1 MILLRTRSKCLES
14 LDCSEVSLTA
24 SQIDDLRLAASKMSG
39 AARRNYQAQM
49 TLKYC
54 DGNARVAERV
64 FGWGRS
70 NIEVGLAE
78 QRSGIICVGAQ
89 TGYSGSKR
97 WEQRHPEAAT
107 ALRALAEAHAQQ
119 DPTFE
124 STVAYTRLTA
134 QQALEQLRQQGFAPE
149 QLPAPSTMA
158 VVLNRM
164 GYRLQPVV
172 KAKPQKNS
180 PKQTPSLRT
189 SVQKTP
195 VQPTLASND

>member
-1 MILLRTRSKCLES
+1 MESFNGSEALLS
-14 LDCSEVSLTA
+14 A
-24 SQIDDLRLAASKMSG
+24 SQIDDLRLAACKMSG
-39 AARRNYQAQM
+39 AARRSYQAQM

-54 DGNARVAERV
+54 GGNARMAERV
-64 FGWGRS
+64 FGWGRV
-70 NIEVGLAE
+70 NIEVGLSE
-78 QRSGIICVGAQ
+78 HRSGIICVGAQ

-97 WEQRHPEAAT
+97 WEHKHPEAAA
-107 ALRALAEAHAQQ
+107 ALGALAEAHAQQ

-134 QQALEQLRQQGFAPE
+134 GQALEQLRQQGFGPE
-149 QLPAPSTMA
+149 QLPALSTMA
-158 VVLNRM
+158 VILNRM

-180 PKQTPSLRT
+180 LKQTPSLTT

-195 VQPTLASND
+195 VQAVVVSND

>member
-1 MILLRTRSKCLES
+1 MES
-14 LDCSEVSLTA
+14 LDCSEASLTA

-39 AARRNYQAQM
+39 VVRRSYQAQM

-54 DGNARVAERV
+54 GGNARMAERV
-64 FGWGRS
+64 FGWGRA

-78 QRSGIICVGAQ
+78 QRSGILCGGAQ

-97 WEQRHPEAAT
+97 WEQKHPEAAA
-107 ALRALAEAHAQQ
+107 ALRVLAEAHAQQ

-134 QQALEQLRQQGFAPE
+134 KQALEQLRQQGFAPE

-158 VVLNRM
+158 VILNRM

-180 PKQTPSLRT
+180 PKQTLSLRT
-189 SVQKTP
+189 STQKTP
-195 VQPTLASND
+195 VQPTVGSND

>member
-1 MILLRTRSKCLES
+1 
-14 LDCSEVSLTA
+14 
-24 SQIDDLRLAASKMSG
+24 MSG
-39 AARRNYQAQM
+39 AARRSYQAQM

-54 DGNARVAERV
+54 DGNARMAERV
-64 FGWGRS
+64 FGWGRD

-78 QRSGIICVGAQ
+78 RRSGILCIGAQ
-89 TGYSGSKR
+89 AGYSGSKR
-97 WEQRHPEAAT
+97 WEEKHPEAAV
-107 ALRALAEAHAQQ
+107 ALRALAETHAQQ

-158 VVLNRM
+158 VILNRM

-180 PKQTPSLRT
+180 LKQTPSLTT
-189 SVQKTP
+189 SAPKTP
-195 VQPTLASND
+195 VQTADALND

>member
-1 MILLRTRSKCLES
+1 LES
-14 LDCSEVSLTA
+14 LDCSEAYLSE

-39 AARRNYQAQM
+39 ATRRSYQAQM

-54 DGNARVAERV
+54 EGNARMAERV
-64 FGWGRS
+64 FGWGRD

-78 QRSGIICVGAQ
+78 RRSGIICVGAQ
-89 TGYSGSKR
+89 MGYSGSKR
-97 WEQRHPEAAT
+97 WEQKHPEAAT
-107 ALRALAEAHAQQ
+107 ALGALAEAHAQQ

-158 VVLNRM
+158 VILNRM

-180 PKQTPSLRT
+180 PKQTPSLT
-189 SVQKTP
+189 TFMQKTP
-195 VQPTLASND
+195 VQPTVVSND

>member
-1 MILLRTRSKCLES
+1 LENLNCSKAP
-14 LDCSEVSLTA
+14 LTA
-24 SQIDDLRLAASKMSG
+24 SQIDDLRLATSKMSG
-39 AARRNYQAQM
+39 VARRNYQAQM

-54 DGNARVAERV
+54 DGNARMAERV
-64 FGWGRS
+64 FGWGRD

-89 TGYSGSKR
+89 AGYSGSKR
-97 WEQRHPEAAT
+97 WEQKHPEAA
-107 ALRALAEAHAQQ
+107 AVLRALAEAQAQQ

-134 QQALEQLRQQGFAPE
+134 QKALEQLRQQGFAPE

-158 VVLNRM
+158 VILNRM

-180 PKQTPSLRT
+180 LKQTPSLTT
-189 SVQKTP
+189 SRQKTA
-195 VQPTLASND
+195 VQPTVVLND

>member
-1 MILLRTRSKCLES
+1 MES
-14 LDCSEVSLTA
+14 LDYSEASLTA
-24 SQIDDLRLAASKMSG
+24 SQINDLRLAASKMSG
-39 AARRNYQAQM
+39 ATRRSYQAQM

-54 DGNARVAERV
+54 EGNARLAERV
-64 FGWGRS
+64 FGWGRA

-78 QRSGIICVGAQ
+78 HRSGILCVSAQ

-97 WEQRHPEAAT
+97 WEQRHPEAAA
-107 ALRALAEAHAQQ
+107 ALQALAEAHAQQ

-134 QQALEQLRQQGFAPE
+134 GQALEQLRQQGFAPE

-158 VVLNRM
+158 VILNRM

-172 KAKPQKNS
+172 KAKPPKNF
-180 PKQTPSLRT
+180 PKQTPSLTT

-195 VQPTLASND
+195 VQPTVASND

>member
-1 MILLRTRSKCLES
+1 MES
-14 LDCSEVSLTA
+14 LDCSEASLGA
-24 SQIDDLRLAASKMSG
+24 SQIDDLRLAVSKMSG
-39 AARRNYQAQM
+39 AARRSYQAQM

-54 DGNARVAERV
+54 DGNACLAERV
-64 FGWGRS
+64 FGWGRD

-78 QRSGIICVGAQ
+78 HRSGIICVGAQ

-97 WEQRHPEAAT
+97 WEQKHPEAAV
-107 ALRALAEAHAQQ
+107 ALRALAETHAQQ

-134 QQALEQLRQQGFAPE
+134 QQALEQLHQQGFAPE

-158 VVLNRM
+158 VILNRM

-172 KAKPQKNS
+172 KAKPQKNF
-180 PKQTPSLRT
+180 PKQMPSLTT
-189 SVQKTP
+189 STQKTL
-195 VQPTLASND
+195 VQPTVASND